1 VLFALSGCTASPQTE
16 RERTDVAML
25 GKAALAMWWDMA
37 PAMRAEFEDWHSH
50 EHFPERLSLPGFLRA
65 SRWAGVGSDGFFVMY
80 ELEAHDKLS
89 SPEYLARLNDPT
101 PWSRKL
107 MPHHAN
113 MVRSQCEVVSSRGAV
128 TGRHVLTLR
137 SAPGAEVQPAL
148 DAVSRFDEI
157 TARRGIAGAHLL
169 ETRAPRIDATAE
181 QKIRSHAD
189 REAGWILLFCG
200 YESRALEGLAPLCP
214 PHWTVGRYE
223 LSLAA
228 LPTDLR
234 D

>member
-1 VLFALSGCTASPQTE
+1 
-16 RERTDVAML
+16 ML

-65 SRWAGVGSDGFFVMY
+65 SRWAGVGTDGFFVMY
-80 ELEAHDKLS
+80 ELQAHENLS
-89 SPEYLARLNDPT
+89 SPEYLACLNDPT

-107 MPHHAN
+107 MPHHLN
-113 MVRSQCEVVSSRGAV
+113 MVRSQCDVVSSRGAAV
-128 TGRHVLTLR
+128 ARHALTLR
-137 SAPGAEVQPAL
+137 SAPGAEAKHAL

-157 TARRGIAGAHLL
+157 TARRGVAGAHLL
-169 ETRAPRIDATAE
+169 ETRAPRIDPTVE
-181 QKIRSHAD
+181 QKIRGHAD
-189 REAGWILLFCG
+189 REAGWILVFCG
-200 YESRALEGLAPLCP
+200 YESQALQELTPLCP
-214 PHWTVGRYE
+214 PDWTVGRYE

-228 LPTDLR
+228 LPTDMRR